1 VFFNAMPYDSKDSH
15 QQVEVIEPVEIF
27 DDKLFSADVDNTPV
41 AVKQSHGEL
50 YLEAMRRYPNDAA
63 IDSLE
68 EKRLVRKLDR
78 RIIPLLGVCYF
89 FYVSMTCTEGYSV

>member
-1 VFFNAMPYDSKDSH
+1 MMYNQKDGH
-15 QQVEVIEPVEIF
+15 QQVEIVEPLETF
-27 DDKLFSADVDNTPV
+27 DNKFFVADVKDVPV
-41 AVKQSHGEL
+41 AIKQSNGEL

-63 IDSLE
+63 IDPAE

-89 FYVSMTCTEGYSV
+89 FYVSIH